1 VELSQCG
8 QKNLR
13 RQQSVATRK
22 EDTLRFLHDPT
33 VPFTNNQAD
42 PFTNNQAEG
51 ETVLAHTAAG
61 LPHLLEV
68 EARTVGK

>member
-1 VELSQCG
+1 MELSQCG

-33 VPFTNNQAD
+33 VPFTNNQA
-42 PFTNNQAEG
+42 EG